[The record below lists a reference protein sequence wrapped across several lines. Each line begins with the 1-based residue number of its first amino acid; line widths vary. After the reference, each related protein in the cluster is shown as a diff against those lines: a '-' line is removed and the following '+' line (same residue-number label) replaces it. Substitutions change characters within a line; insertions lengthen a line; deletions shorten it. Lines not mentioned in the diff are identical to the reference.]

1 MGMEYKQVEVNGIF
15 KTVAREEV
23 CHIRH
28 FVITK
33 HLYSLL
39 PEALRLDEPAYRV
52 SRNNSLMTHVDFPDL
67 DTAIEYALGLFIK
80 DTVQEV
86 QAGFNCIWNETL
98 DNLATKTVSVSLD
111 GVISSGEGR
120 D

>member
-23 CHIRH
+23 CHIRQ

-39 PEALRLDEPAYRV
+39 PEALLLDEPAYRV

-67 DTAIEYALGLFIK
+67 DAAIEYATGFVIK
-80 DTVQEV
+80 DAAEEI
-86 QAGFNCIWNETL
+86 QAKFKDVWEETYKRM
-98 DNLATKTVSVSLD
+98 AAQT
-111 GVISSGEGR
+111 ISISIDEGWSYGEGR